1 MNAKRFAILSI
12 AIILMICAP
21 AMAAEKISTGP
32 PEMRVS
38 VAGSDEYYPDDYSA
52 ITIKIENTATLDF
65 QSQDPSTPAK
75 EDRPNTAKNV
85 LVSVDSDGAPVQV
98 KTSGQ
103 LVGDVLAGKSASAT
117 FEIRTEKDAAAG
129 TYLLPVTLEYTYLY
143 YAEDLGDSAVRY
155 YYKDKTE
162 TLPLEIVIK
171 PDVRI
176 EVLSLEVQDLN
187 VGTEGYIVATV
198 KNAGHETGE
207 EATLM
212 IQRVSGS
219 PIIPTDASY
228 FIGEFA
234 PGETVTATFKA
245 SASIDAEESTYPLS
259 ILASYQNQDGDRL
272 TTSPITMGVTTGAK
286 IEFEIESPASG
297 LRPGET
303 GIVTV
308 TYRNVGGATAYDA
321 VSRLSAVDP
330 FTSNDDTAYLGD
342 IAPGES
348 AVAKYEV
355 IVDKDA
361 TIKTYGLDSEVR
373 YKDALSNS
381 LISDPVKVQIEITEV
396 TGLMST
402 LTNPIVIILVL
413 FVVLGAGYYLYTQRK
428 KNE

>member
-1 MNAKRFAILSI
+1 MTTGNIMNAKRFAILSI
-12 AIILMICAP
+12 AIMLIICVP
-21 AMAAEKISTGP
+21 VMAAEKISTGP

-65 QSQDPSTPAK
+65 QSQDPSSPAK

-85 LVSVDSDGAPVQV
+85 LISLDSDGAPVQV

-103 LVGDVLAGKSASAT
+103 LVGDVAAGKSTSAT

-176 EVLSLEVQDLN
+176 EVISLEVQDLN

-198 KNAGHETGE
+198 QNAGHETGE

-219 PIIPTDASY
+219 PVIPTDASY
-228 FIGEFA
+228 FIGIHRCGRVHLSPQHHGKLSK
-234 PGETVTATFKA
+234 PGRGQADHVAHHHGGLHRCK
-245 SASIDAEESTYPLS
+245 
-259 ILASYQNQDGDRL
+259 DR
-272 TTSPITMGVTTGAK
+272 
-286 IEFEIESPASG
+286 
-297 LRPGET
+297 
-303 GIVTV
+303 
-308 TYRNVGGATAYDA
+308 
-321 VSRLSAVDP
+321 
-330 FTSNDDTAYLGD
+330 
-342 IAPGES
+342 
-348 AVAKYEV
+348 
-355 IVDKDA
+355 
-361 TIKTYGLDSEVR
+361 VR
-373 YKDALSNS
+373 D
-381 LISDPVKVQIEITEV
+381 
-396 TGLMST
+396 
-402 LTNPIVIILVL
+402 
-413 FVVLGAGYYLYTQRK
+413 
-428 KNE
+428 

>member
-1 MNAKRFAILSI
+1 MNAKRLAILSI
-12 AIILMICAP
+12 AIILMICTP

-32 PEMRVS
+32 PELRVS
-38 VAGSDEYYPDDYSA
+38 VVGSDEYYPDDYTT

-65 QSQDPSTPAK
+65 QSQDPSAPAK

-85 LVSVDSDGAPVQV
+85 LISLDSDGAPVQI

-103 LVGDVLAGKSASAT
+103 LVGDIVAGKSASAT

-129 TYLLPVTLEYTYLY
+129 TFSLPVTLEYTYLY

-162 TLPLEIVIK
+162 TLPLDIVIR

-176 EVLSLEVQDLN
+176 DVLSLEVQDLN
-187 VGTEGYIVATV
+187 VGTEGFIVATV
-198 KNAGHETGE
+198 KNVGHETGR

-219 PIIPTDASY
+219 PIIPTDASS

-234 PGETVTATFKA
+234 PGETVTAIFKA

-259 ILASYQNQDGDRL
+259 ILLSYENQDGDKL

-286 IEFEIESPASG
+286 IEFEIESPTSQ

-303 GIVTV
+303 GVITV

-321 VSRLSAVDP
+321 ISRISAVDP

-342 IAPGES
+342 IAPGGS

-381 LISDPVKVQIEITEV
+381 LISDPVKVRIELTEAS
-396 TGLMST
+396 GLMSAFT
-402 LTNPIVIILVL
+402 SPIVIILVL
-413 FVVLGAGYYLYTQRK
+413 FVVTGAGYYLYTQRK

>member
-12 AIILMICAP
+12 AIIMMICAP

-32 PEMRVS
+32 PELRVS
-38 VAGSDEYYPDDYSA
+38 VVGSDEYYPDDYTT

-65 QSQDPSTPAK
+65 LSEDPSMTAR

-85 LVSVDSDGAPVQV
+85 LIFLDRDGAPVQI

-103 LVGDVLAGKSASAT
+103 LVGDIAAGKSASAT
-117 FEIRTEKDAAAG
+117 FEIRTDKDAAAG
-129 TYLLPVTLEYTYLY
+129 TFTLPVTLEYTYLY
-143 YAEDLGDSAVRY
+143 YSEDLGDSAVRY

-162 TLPLEIVIK
+162 TLPLEIVIR

-176 EVLSLEVQDLN
+176 EVLSLEVQNLN

-198 KNAGHETGE
+198 KNVGQETGE
-207 EATLM
+207 EATLI

-219 PIIPTDASY
+219 PIIPTDAIH

-245 SASIDAEESTYPLS
+245 SASIDAGESAYPLS
-259 ILASYQNQDGDRL
+259 ILLSYENQDGDKL

-286 IEFEIESPASG
+286 IEFEIESPAT
-297 LRPGET
+297 LMAPGET

-396 TGLMST
+396 SGLMST
-402 LTNPIVIILVL
+402 LTNPIIIVLML